1 MEEKDSPGDAPS
13 ERLLRVREVSRIAGL
28 AKSTIHLKWR
38 KGEFP
43 APVKLFPG
51 GRSLGW
57 KQSEVRKWIES
68 RQRAT

>member
-1 MEEKDSPGDAPS
+1 MEEKDSPGDAPY
-13 ERLLRVREVSRIAGL
+13 ERLLRIGEVMRMTGL

-43 APVKLFPG
+43 SPVKLFEG

-57 KQSEVRKWIES
+57 KQSEIREWIQS
-68 RQRAT
+68 RNRAE